1 MNATSSPSRSLA
13 LIVAVARN
21 RVIGKD
27 GALPWHISEDLKHFK
42 QTTLG
47 HAVIMGRKTFESIGK
62 PLPGR
67 RNIVITSRADL
78 FVGVETAK
86 TLPEAID
93 AARKTDE
100 CPFIIGGA
108 SLFEEALPLTNKL
121 FVTEID
127 RDFEGDTHFPDI
139 DWSDFE
145 EVETRPGKTEG
156 VTFRVFRRRTP

>member
-1 MNATSSPSRSLA
+1 MNATSRPSRSLA
-13 LIVAVARN
+13 LIVAVSRN

-67 RNIVITSRADL
+67 RNIVITSRADSFL
-78 FVGVETAK
+78 GAETAR

-108 SLFEEALPLTNKL
+108 SLFEEALPLTTKL

-145 EVETRPGKTEG
+145 EVETRAGQTEG
-156 VTFRVFRRRTP
+156 VTFRVFTRRKP